1 MTDLIFSCDG
11 FEMLRLCGNGDIFV
25 KTIKVSTHRKT
36 VEAFKEWL
44 SKANSSIGGSI
55 TKCETIASNEAKTYE
70 RRTDE

>member
-1 MTDLIFSCDG
+1 MTDIIFSCDG

-25 KTIKVSTHRKT
+25 KTIKISRHKKT

-44 SKANSSIGGSI
+44 DKANQSIGGSI
-55 TKCETIASNEAKTYE
+55 TKSVTIASNEAKTYE